1 MGTWDSGPFDNDTA
15 ADWCGDLH
23 DANPEDRAG
32 MVRQALLGAVE
43 SADYLDA
50 SEGCEAVAAIAIVG
64 AERCGGPPVTSAYAP
79 DFLLAGGRIGLSDDL
94 VPLALRTLDRVLGKD
109 SELWQLWGEAD
120 GGRSLLAE
128 IEPLRAALAR
138 GPLTEESS

>member
-23 DANPEDRAG
+23 DAAPEARAG
-32 MVRQALLGAVE
+32 MVRQALQSAAE

-50 SEGCEAVAAIAIVG
+50 SEGCEAMAATAIVAA
-64 AERCGGPPVTSAYAP
+64 ECCGGPPVTSVYAP
-79 DFLLAGGRIGLSDDL
+79 DFLVEGGRVGLSDDL
-94 VPLALRTLDRVLGKD
+94 VPLALRALDRVLGEG
-109 SELWQLWGEAD
+109 SELRQLWEEAD

-128 IEPLRAALAR
+128 AEPLRAALLR
-138 GPLTEESS
+138 GAAG

>member
-1 MGTWDSGPFDNDTA
+1 MGAWDSGPFEYDTA

-23 DANPEDRAG
+23 DADPEDRAG

-43 SADYLDA
+43 PADYLDA
-50 SEGCEAVAAIAIVG
+50 SEGCEAMAAIAIVG
-64 AERCGGPPVTSAYAP
+64 AERSGGPATSVYAP
-79 DFLLAGGRIGLSDDL
+79 DFLLAGGRIGLPDDL
-94 VPLALRTLDRVLGKD
+94 VPLALRALDRVLGEN
-109 SELWQLWGEAD
+109 SELWQPWEEAD

-138 GPLTEESS
+138 GR